1 VHIYGS
7 LRTNRQTPVIPI
19 PLSPDERQAR
29 ILDLLAGADRL
40 PVAGLAERF
49 GTSEDSIRRDLRALA
64 GAGRIRRVHGAI
76 LPATTVGGFDRRVG
90 EDAGD
95 KAAIGRAAAA
105 LVADAA
111 SLLID
116 GGTTT
121 LAVAAALPRDRRF
134 LVVTT
139 SLPVVDA
146 LAGHPLAE
154 VVVVGGRFDRHSR
167 TTVGAEAVA
176 AIAGFRADVCLLG
189 LCAVDSGAGITAVG
203 YEEAAVKRAML
214 GAAARVVAVTTAD
227 KIGTVSPNVVGP
239 AAAIDV
245 LVTDRAPDAAEAA
258 ALAALGVDLVVA

>member
-1 VHIYGS
+1 M
-7 LRTNRQTPVIPI
+7 IPI
-19 PLSPDERQAR
+19 ALSPDERQAR

-76 LPATTVGGFDRRVG
+76 LPAAVLGGFDQRVG
-90 EDAGD
+90 EDAPD

-111 SLLID
+111 SLLVD

-121 LAVAAALPRDRRF
+121 RAVVAALPRDRRIQ
-134 LVVTT
+134 VVTT

-146 LAGHPLAE
+146 LADHPLAE

-176 AIAGFRADVCLLG
+176 AIRGFRADVCLLG
-189 LCAVDSGAGITAVG
+189 LCAVDTAAGITAVG
-203 YEEAAVKRAML
+203 YEEAAVKRAMIE
-214 GAAARVVAVTTAD
+214 AAARVVAVTTAD

-245 LVTDRAPDAAEAA
+245 LVTDRAPAAADAE
-258 ALAALGVDLVVA
+258 ALAALGVAVVVA